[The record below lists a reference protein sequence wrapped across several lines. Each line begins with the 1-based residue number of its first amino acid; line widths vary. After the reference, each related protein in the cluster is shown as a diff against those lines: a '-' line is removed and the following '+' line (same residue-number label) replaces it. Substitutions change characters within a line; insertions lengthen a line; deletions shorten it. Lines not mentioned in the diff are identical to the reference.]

1 MGNPW
6 FFSVHLSFG
15 TSVQKLHHRP
25 FTNFTIFQ
33 GRAVAHGIN
42 CSPPFPCYLY
52 IQWDKQTNPH
62 GFSSVPKNLPRL
74 DRPKKD
80 PNRFDFDACHG
91 LQLIMIPMIFRF
103 FKKYGKMWRKIW
115 HQSRILGIWKTC
127 DVFFSHFRVLM
138 AELATFQPWSLHMSC
153 SNRFESSYPT
163 MRSAGS
169 RTRRWHCSRAFHWIF
184 WCIWMDGWNQV
195 WVTIDFLSIKLDFE
209 PFGGTFMGFSHLFFQ
224 HLSDSIPRNKWLKC
238 LGDQHGANKNQQGI
252 IANGAVVCTLL
263 SISPFRRT
271 APFWKITS
279 IPSTTPGCD

>member
-127 DVFFSHFRVLM
+127 DVFFLPFSCPNGWVGHFSSHGVFIWAARI
-138 AELATFQPWSLHMSC
+138 ASNPATRLWDLQGLGHEDDIARGRSTGFFDVSGWMVGI
-153 SNRFESSYPT
+153 RFGLP
-163 MRSAGS
+163 
-169 RTRRWHCSRAFHWIF
+169 
-184 WCIWMDGWNQV
+184 
-195 WVTIDFLSIKLDFE
+195 
-209 PFGGTFMGFSHLFFQ
+209 
-224 HLSDSIPRNKWLKC
+224 
-238 LGDQHGANKNQQGI
+238 
-252 IANGAVVCTLL
+252 
-263 SISPFRRT
+263 
-271 APFWKITS
+271 
-279 IPSTTPGCD
+279 